1 MPQPAGAGKSGAHL
15 GDFFQKLAARIR
27 PAGTAPTGAA
37 LCLFGKHP
45 GWDDHM
51 EDIGPQSR
59 EMLDFKRMLYV
70 EGVGGNI
77 DAGNWAHLPTGER
90 LAEFNHLL
98 IFSRDDYYILATLSA
113 SADGKGRNLYPLVA
127 AVQAR
132 GVSLADLGRHIGPLL
147 LEMRSEIQKTASA
160 AGAQS
165 LVRNM
170 QERLGAIGAGLA
182 PGAPRLDRMVTGH
195 QAARL
200 FSADASAAAPR
211 VLYAVQRAVE
221 AVGHD
226 PATARTETVRVPLES
241 QQPWFAARIWCALIR
256 SMLGSAGSVMVAEYR
271 PPDGA
276 TGSTLGFVDLIIG
289 NPGQTALFCLRAG
302 LNRIPLASDI
312 PYSLDAPFVKRVAD
326 YLTACRSAG
335 DGSAPAFFQ

>member
-1 MPQPAGAGKSGAHL
+1 MPLPAGAGKSGAHL

-77 DAGNWAHLPTGER
+77 DAGNWAHLPAPER

-98 IFSRDDYYILATLSA
+98 MFSRDDYYILATLTA

-147 LEMRSEIQKTASA
+147 LEMRPEIQKTASA
-160 AGAQS
+160 AGAQG
-165 LVRNM
+165 LVRSA
-170 QERLGAIGAGLA
+170 QERLNAVSAGLS
-182 PGAPRLDRMVTGH
+182 PGSPRLDRVVTGH

-200 FSADASAAAPR
+200 FSADSLTAAPR

-226 PATARTETVRVPLES
+226 PANARTETVRVPLES

-256 SMLGSAGSVMVAEYR
+256 SILGPAGCVTVAEYR
-271 PPDGA
+271 PPGGTTD
-276 TGSTLGFVDLIIG
+276 STVGFVDLIIG
-289 NPGQTALFCLRAG
+289 NLGQPALFCLRAG
-302 LNRIPLASDI
+302 LERIPLASNI
-312 PYSLDAPFVKRVAD
+312 PYTLDVSFLKRVTD
-326 YLTACRSAG
+326 YLAACRSAG
-335 DGSAPAFFQ
+335 DGAAPAFGE